1 MLTSN
6 WAYMRGANLR
16 SLTCMKREHVLWTL
30 GSHWVGDLC
39 VLFCSR
45 APRHASTFS
54 WRTPGKVIRALVK
67 HAFYW
72 FSCVRDRDG
81 SFQFARLF
89 GKKPWGSV
97 RQLVEYINL
106 CRILVSQK
114 KKDYMYNLK
123 LWYWGTN
130 FGDYPNLV
138 FDHLQC
144 TSTWKLFVQDRLGS
158 GVRNHLIARS
168 VSIYFFFKKFHE
180 ASLSATH
187 QSVDHKRI

>member
-1 MLTSN
+1 VLVFKLRKFILQFVFAKRIGIAENCLPQFDRTMLTSN

-16 SLTCMKREHVLWTL
+16 TLTCMKREHVLWTL

-114 KKDYMYNLK
+114 KKIICTIWSSGTEVPILETIQTLYLTIYNAQVHGN
-123 LWYWGTN
+123 Y
-130 FGDYPNLV
+130 
-138 FDHLQC
+138 
-144 TSTWKLFVQDRLGS
+144 
-158 GVRNHLIARS
+158 
-168 VSIYFFFKKFHE
+168 
-180 ASLSATH
+180 LSKT
-187 QSVDHKRI
+187 D